1 LNEKSSKKSKAFLFL
16 SLVVLSLAVLTVD
29 SKRQGMRT
37 PGAYFFPA
45 LSYLQKGMSTAWRST
60 RDLAQAFLR
69 SRRLVVENRRLKQHV
84 QVLQGKISQLSQ
96 YERENDELR
105 KLLEFREKSKLGEIL
120 TESVG
125 AEVIGRSPSNWYRT
139 LVIDRGKRDGL
150 RRDMIVV
157 SGEGLVGKVGE
168 VGFATSQVMLVLD
181 EDSCVSASVE
191 RTKEHGIVQGQLS
204 DTLKMKYLSGK
215 TDAVRGDA
223 VRSSG
228 LGGVYPKGLLIGT
241 VSDVERA
248 DYGLTMSAEVMPAVD
263 FSRLE
268 HVLVLRTR

>member
-1 LNEKSSKKSKAFLFL
+1 
-16 SLVVLSLAVLTVD
+16 
-29 SKRQGMRT
+29 M
-37 PGAYFFPA
+37 
-45 LSYLQKGMSTAWRST
+45 
-60 RDLAQAFLR
+60 
-69 SRRLVVENRRLKQHV
+69 VENRGLKQHV

-120 TESVG
+120 AESVG

-139 LVIDRGKRDGL
+139 LVIDRGERDGL

-157 SGEGLVGKVGE
+157 SGEGLVGKISE
-168 VGFATSQVMLVLD
+168 VSFATSQVMLVLD

-191 RTKEHGIVQGQLS
+191 RTREHGIVQGQLS
-204 DTLKMKYLSGK
+204 DTLKVKYLSGK
-215 TDAVRGDA
+215 TDAVRGDV

-248 DYGLTMSAEVMPAVD
+248 DYGLTMSAGVMPAVD

-268 HVLVLRTR
+268 HVLVLRAR

>member
-1 LNEKSSKKSKAFLFL
+1 LNEKSRNKSKAFLFL

-45 LSYLQKGMSTAWRST
+45 FSYFQKGMSTAWRST
-60 RDLAQAFLR
+60 RDLAQAFWG
-69 SRRLVVENRRLKQHV
+69 SRRLLVENRRLKQHV

-96 YERENDELR
+96 YERENEELR
-105 KLLEFREKSKLGEIL
+105 RLLEFREKSKLGEIL
-120 TESVG
+120 TDSVG

-139 LVIDRGKRDGL
+139 LVIDRGERDGL
-150 RRDMIVV
+150 RRNMIVV
-157 SGEGLVGKVGE
+157 SGEGLVGRISE
-168 VGFATSQVMLVLD
+168 VSFAASQVTLVLD

-215 TDAVRGDA
+215 TEVVRGDTI
-223 VRSSG
+223 RSSG
-228 LGGVYPKGLLIGT
+228 LGGIYPNGLLIGT
-241 VSDVERA
+241 ISEVKRA
-248 DYGLTMSAEVMPAVD
+248 DYGLTMSAEVLPAVD

-268 HVLVLRTR
+268 RVLVLRTR